1 MAEGQALFI
10 TFTILVLIANT
21 LLGVAFSITFHLQ
34 IDDYQFNEWCT
45 ANKKAYKVMRIF
57 FTFFSL
63 HMFRLI
69 YSKLFNIE
77 TFKASATVPHDF
89 IRPLRLYSKLHMGI
103 ILAPILTLNIFG
115 MFFTFEG
122 WWDN

>member
-34 IDDYQFNEWCT
+34 IDDYQFNDWCT

-57 FTFFSL
+57 FTFFSISL
-63 HMFRLI
+63 L
-69 YSKLFNIE
+69 S
-77 TFKASATVPHDF
+77 
-89 IRPLRLYSKLHMGI
+89 
-103 ILAPILTLNIFG
+103 
-115 MFFTFEG
+115 FF
-122 WWDN
+122 